1 MVEISEAVEAAVK
14 WFEPLEDIRL
24 FENEPSPTHM
34 KIFMPKL
41 NGRKFDYETMQDVL
55 FESITGYVLSRK
67 SARKYLES
75 KHYQHMTKVT
85 RKAFKEVSDNKGEL
99 GELILYVLLE
109 GHLKA
114 PKILS
119 KMSLKTS
126 PNDYVKGCDGV
137 HFRKLENGR
146 YHLIFGESKL
156 YEDLTSGF
164 RKAFESIEA
173 FRNDHVVFEKQLI
186 SRHIDDEE
194 FDESDLTVIKQLLYP
209 HCSDTIEVNI
219 KCSDAYGIFIGFEIS
234 VDEDKKS
241 LSEDQF
247 ESWIKS
253 FVLGEIRK
261 RVNTIQKQ
269 IEKAKLK
276 GESFYVYLMPFTELN
291 ATREKL
297 MEDLTS

>member
-24 FENEPSPTHM
+24 FENEPSPTNM
-34 KIFMPKL
+34 KIFMPKI

-55 FESITGYVLSRK
+55 IEPITDYVLTRK
-67 SARKYLES
+67 SLRKYRENN
-75 KHYQHMTKVT
+75 HYQHMTRAS
-85 RKAFKEVSDNKGEL
+85 RKAFKEASDNKGEL

-137 HFRKLENGR
+137 HFRKLESGR

-164 RKAFESIEA
+164 REAFESIEA
-173 FRNDHVVFEKQLI
+173 FRNDHVAFEKQLI

-194 FDESDLTVIKQLLYP
+194 FDENDLTVIKQLLYP
-209 HCSDTIEVNI
+209 YYTDTIELNT

-241 LSEDQF
+241 LSEDDF
-247 ESWIKS
+247 EIWIKS
-253 FVLGEIRK
+253 FVSGEIRK

-276 GESFYVYLMPFTELN
+276 GESFYVYLMPFTELDT
-291 ATREKL
+291 TREKL